1 MYFRTQRY
9 ERVDGAQ
16 LRRGKDETEYKLI
29 FNAAEYTTGA
39 LKTEVNKA
47 IYTTSI
53 ATNYDKRERKYITAT
68 SDYSDQSEIGNGKN
82 TLQITAHIT
91 KLVDADKDNSG
102 LVDAYDVKSTINAM
116 FEWVDLSRWDMD
128 NDTPSINPMNSD
140 YQEAGGYYTDAFRID
155 NAGAMG
161 APVYPRES
169 FSDKNYADKIG
180 YEHLPDETKNSI
192 TTGKNNNYKE
202 GQGVTAP
209 TQG

>member
-1 MYFRTQRY
+1 MT
-9 ERVDGAQ
+9 
-16 LRRGKDETEYKLI
+16 
-29 FNAAEYTTGA
+29 FNAAEYTTA
-39 LKTEVNKA
+39 ADAEVNKA

-128 NDTPSINPMNSD
+128 NNAPSINPMNSD

-155 NAGAMG
+155 NAGTMG
-161 APVYPRES
+161 VPVYPRES
-169 FSDKNYADKIG
+169 FSDKDYNDIIH
-180 YEHLPDETKNSI
+180 YEQLPEETKASI
-192 TTGKNNNYKE
+192 AAGKNNNYKE